1 MEPLFESG
9 RINSLVLKNRFVR
22 SATWEGM
29 AAEDGSV
36 TPPLID
42 LYRTLADGGVGLIIT
57 GHSFVHPSGK
67 HSPRQLG
74 SYADDLIPGLQRLT
88 EAVHERNGRIVLQ
101 LNYGGAYLSRSRVD
115 QMTPEDF
122 RAVGAAFALA
132 ARRAQQAGFDGVQI
146 LAAHGFF
153 LSQLL
158 CPRYNPRTDEYGGSI
173 ENRAR
178 ALMEVVGAVREQIK
192 PAYPLLVKINSRDM
206 IEDGLQLEESIEV
219 GLRLEAAGVD
229 ALEISGGL
237 LNLPNL
243 LQDRNTEEEDFPFF
257 QNEARAFK
265 QQLRI
270 PVILVG
276 GIRSFSTARRLLK
289 AGTADFIALCR
300 PFIREPDLIN
310 RWQRGERQKT
320 ACLSCNNCVE
330 QLKQGRGLVCSP
342 LEPEAKETF
351 FAQKTE
357 SLPAGPPFP
366 ANISYQVSFGLEE
379 WDGIFLPVIKIQMVR
394 EGQILNEGVSFPAG
408 IDVLEKIC
416 PTDQELI

>member
-1 MEPLFESG
+1 
-9 RINSLVLKNRFVR
+9 VR

-36 TPPLID
+36 TALLID
-42 LYRTLADGGVGLIIT
+42 LYRALTDGGVGLIIT

-74 SYADDLIPGLQRLT
+74 IYSDDLIPGLQQLT
-88 EAVHERNGRIVLQ
+88 GAVHDRDGRIVLQ
-101 LNYGGAYLSRSRVD
+101 LNYGGAYLSKARVG
-115 QMTPEDF
+115 QMTPEDI
-122 RAVGAAFALA
+122 RAVGAAFAQA

-178 ALMEVVGAVREQIK
+178 ALMEVVSAVREQIR
-192 PAYPLLVKINSRDM
+192 PEYPLLVKINSRDL
-206 IEDGLQLEESIEV
+206 IEDGLQLEESIQV
-219 GLRLEAAGVD
+219 GRRLEAAGVD

-243 LQDRNTEEEDFPFF
+243 LQDKNTEEEDFPFF

-276 GIRSFSTARRLLK
+276 GIRSFPTARRLLK
-289 AGTADFIALCR
+289 EGAADFIALCR

-310 RWQRGERQKT
+310 RWQRGEGQKA

-330 QLKQGRGLVCSP
+330 QLKQGRGLSCRP
-342 LEPEAKETF
+342 LEPQEKETF

-357 SLPAGPPFP
+357 FLPAGPPFP
-366 ANISYQVSFGLEE
+366 STISYQVSFGLEE
-379 WDGIFLPVIKIQMVR
+379 WEGNFLPVIKIQMAR
-394 EGQILNEGVSFPAG
+394 DGQILNAGLSFPAG
-408 IDVLEKIC
+408 
-416 PTDQELI
+416 TDDFAKVSRIIKNLV